1 MLERGS
7 FFQLFDK
14 SVLLVNFF
22 YCVLE
27 IKQTKATSSI
37 GPPEAHTVTLF
48 LRIDTGRYDN
58 IPREEG
64 YAVSPIATKLKMK
77 LTFYKIHGQV
87 FRR

>member
-1 MLERGS
+1 M
-7 FFQLFDK
+7 FDK

-58 IPREEG
+58 IPREERLC
-64 YAVSPIATKLKMK
+64 SLSNCN
-77 LTFYKIHGQV
+77 KIEDETH
-87 FRR
+87 FL

>member
-1 MLERGS
+1 M
-7 FFQLFDK
+7 FDK

-58 IPREEG
+58 IPREERLC
-64 YAVSPIATKLKMK
+64 SLSNCNKFEDETHFL
-77 LTFYKIHGQV
+77 
-87 FRR
+87 